1 MNVKLGVS
9 TWVWVS
15 PLTTELLEELVPP
28 SIAAFGFDHV
38 EIPPEQPGD
47 IDYVR
52 ARDLVQEHGLGIS
65 IVAVMAAD
73 RDLLHENPAL
83 RENAASYVRHCIDAA
98 ETMGARRIVGPFY
111 SAVGRLWISPPEQR
125 QREEAS
131 LVPSL
136 RGLAD
141 YAARKDVVLCLEPV
155 NRFETS
161 FINTAAQA
169 VRLVDRV
176 DHPNFQMALDTFHM
190 NLEEKSL
197 GEAIRNTGP
206 RLAHFHVGENDRGTV
221 GSGHVPWVEVAAAL
235 RDIRYDGA
243 VVMET
248 FSSKVESIA
257 AAAAIWRP
265 LAEDQDT
272 LAQEGLAFLRQL
284 LEA

>member
-1 MNVKLGVS
+1 MKLGVS

-15 PLTTELLEELVPP
+15 PLTTELLEGLVPR
-28 SIAAFGFDHV
+28 IAGFGFDHV
-38 EIPPEQPGD
+38 EVPPEQPGD
-47 IDYVR
+47 IDYLR
-52 ARDLVQEHGLGIS
+52 ARDLVQEYDLGIS

-73 RDLLHENPAL
+73 RDLLHDDPVL
-83 RENAASYVRHCIDAA
+83 RENAAAYVRHCIDAA
-98 ETMGARRIVGPFY
+98 ETMGAKRIVGPFY

-125 QREEAS
+125 EREEAS
-131 LVPSL
+131 LLPSL

-141 YAARKDVVLCLEPV
+141 YAAEKDVVLCLEPV

-176 DHPNFQMALDTFHM
+176 DHPGFQMALDTFHM

-197 GEAIRNTGP
+197 GDAIRTAGP
-206 RLAHFHVGENDRGTV
+206 RLCHFHVGENDRGTV
-221 GSGHVPWVEVAAAL
+221 GTGHVPWAEVAVAL
-235 RDIRYDGA
+235 RDIHYDGI

-265 LAEDQDT
+265 LADDQDT
-272 LAQEGLAFLRQL
+272 LAQEGLVFLRQL
-284 LEA
+284 FAA

>member
-1 MNVKLGVS
+1 
-9 TWVWVS
+9 
-15 PLTTELLEELVPP
+15 LTTELLEELVPR
-28 SIAAFGFDHV
+28 IAAFGFDQV
-38 EIPPEQPGD
+38 EVPPERPGD

-52 ARDLVQEHGLGIS
+52 ARDLVQEHELGIS

-83 RENAASYVRHCIDAA
+83 RENAVSYVRHCIDAA
-98 ETMGARRIVGPFY
+98 KTMGASRIVGPFY
-111 SAVGRLWISPPEQR
+111 SAVGRLWISPPD
-125 QREEAS
+125 QREREVTS

-141 YAARKDVVLCLEPV
+141 YAREGDVVLCLEPV

-161 FINTAAQA
+161 FVNTAAQA
-169 VRLVDRV
+169 VELVDRV
-176 DHPNFQMALDTFHM
+176 AHPNFQMALDTFHM

-197 GEAIRNTGP
+197 GDAIRTAGP

-221 GSGHVPWVEVAAAL
+221 GSGHVPWEEVAAAL
-235 RDIRYDGA
+235 RDIHYEGA
-243 VVMET
+243 VIMET

-257 AAAAIWRP
+257 TAAAIWRP

-284 LEA
+284 LVE